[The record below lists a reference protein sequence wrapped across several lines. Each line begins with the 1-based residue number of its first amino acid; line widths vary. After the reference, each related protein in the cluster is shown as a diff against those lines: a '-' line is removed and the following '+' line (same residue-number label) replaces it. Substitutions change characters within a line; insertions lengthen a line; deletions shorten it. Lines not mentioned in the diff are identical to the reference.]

1 MSKKIRDLLLPI
13 FIVLFVIMTAYTSL
27 YASGY
32 KFNLSWPLKFNRLL
46 QKTGML
52 IVETKPDKAIIYLG
66 GKPQKNPSLNPWKN
80 DYIVTPAKIKNILP
94 GEYELRLAVDGYW
107 PFTQKITINSGETT
121 FVKDVNLF
129 LENLPILVSPCS
141 EDTLTISA
149 DNKYVYAQKAKKLI
163 TLKTEAI
170 RTLPVPDNSPA
181 VWLTNNKLL
190 TAGTI
195 FNPAKENSDVNYTAL
210 IGASADSWRF
220 ENETGYL
227 YYQNKNTI
235 NQFKPDN
242 NSNTLLLS
250 GDNYIDYKPSK
261 NKLFVISKKDSQ
273 IFLEELFSTSS
284 KTEQW
289 ILPTNGEYAF
299 SENLA
304 DYLAIYDKKNQTLY
318 LFDST
323 KISDGPLVIKN
334 ITNWALINNNSII
347 YTNDFEIYTFD
358 FSSNRSTLVT
368 RRSEEIKNIIWNAS
382 KNYLIF
388 SGTNSLNVFDFK
400 NYNTTSL
407 FTAEKINSPVFDGKN
422 DTLYF
427 WARIGQQEG
436 IYKMVLQ
443 E

>member
-1 MSKKIRDLLLPI
+1 
-13 FIVLFVIMTAYTSL
+13 
-27 YASGY
+27 
-32 KFNLSWPLKFNRLL
+32 
-46 QKTGML
+46 ML
-52 IVETKPDKAIIYLG
+52 IVETKPTKAIIYLG
-66 GKPQKNPSLNPWKN
+66 GKPQKNPSLNPWKQ

-94 GEYELRLAVDGYW
+94 GEYELRLVVDGYW
-107 PFTQKITINSGETT
+107 PFTQKININSGETT

-129 LENLPILVSPCS
+129 LENLPILVLSCS
-141 EDTLTISA
+141 EDALTISG
-149 DNKYVYAQKAKKLI
+149 DNKYIYAQTAKKLI
-163 TLKTEAI
+163 ILKTEAN
-170 RTLPVPDNSPA
+170 RTLAVPDNSPA
-181 VWLTNNKLL
+181 TWLPNDKLL
-190 TAGTI
+190 AAGTI
-195 FNPAKENSDVNYTAL
+195 FNPAKEGSDINYAGL

-220 ENETGYL
+220 ESETGYL

-242 NSNTLLLS
+242 NSNSLLLS
-250 GDNYIDYKPSK
+250 GGNYIDYKPSK
-261 NKLFVISKKDSQ
+261 NKLFVISKKDNQ
-273 IFLEELFSTSS
+273 IILEESFSTSS
-284 KTEQW
+284 NKEQW
-289 ILPTNGEYAF
+289 ILPTNGEYSF

-304 DYLAIYDKKNQTLY
+304 DYLTIYDKKNQTLY
-318 LFDST
+318 LFDSA
-323 KISDGPLVIKN
+323 KISDGPLTIKN
-334 ITNWALINNNSII
+334 IKNWALINNSSII

-358 FSSNRSTLVT
+358 FDSNRSTLVT
-368 RRSEEIKNIIWNAS
+368 RRSEEIKNIIWNAN

-407 FTAEKINSPVFDGKN
+407 FTADKVNSPVFDEKN